1 MDNKEYILDVKK
13 LNTTF
18 ISDRKEIKIVKD
30 VSFKVRRAKTLA
42 VVGESGCGKS
52 VTMNSIMRFTG
63 KNAIVKAERD
73 TEFKATITPEQLTEL
88 RQLIDHSIN
97 SWTSVLANHRA
108 EQTKLITEHESNMRK
123 MLRRNEGVWYSDFW
137 MKVLVIFL
145 LVYTVGV
152 GLVVYCAT

>member
-63 KNAIVKAERD
+63 KNAIVKAENIQYNALRD
-73 TEFKATITPEQLTEL
+73 GQVTEYHLE
-88 RQLIDHSIN
+88 SI
-97 SWTSVLANHRA
+97 
-108 EQTKLITEHESNMRK
+108 KESNGPEMAGAPRT
-123 MLRRNEGVWYSDFW
+123 GYVHGIPGSD
-137 MKVLVIFL
+137 VQSES
-145 LVYTVGV
+145 
-152 GLVVYCAT
+152 GL

>member
-63 KNAIVKAERD
+63 KNAIVKAENIQYNALRD
-73 TEFKATITPEQLTEL
+73 GQVTAVSYTHLKDPLSGSGGE
-88 RQLIDHSIN
+88 SIADRRMGDCCRRSDYPSAGN
-97 SWTSVLANHRA
+97 RTAFY
-108 EQTKLITEHESNMRK
+108 ESN
-123 MLRRNEGVWYSDFW
+123 
-137 MKVLVIFL
+137 
-145 LVYTVGV
+145 
-152 GLVVYCAT
+152 